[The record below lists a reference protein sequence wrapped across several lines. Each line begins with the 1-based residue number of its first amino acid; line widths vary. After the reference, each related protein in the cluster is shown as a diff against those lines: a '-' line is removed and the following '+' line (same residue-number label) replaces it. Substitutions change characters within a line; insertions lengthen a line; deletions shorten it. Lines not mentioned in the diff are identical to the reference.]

1 MFFLVYRK
9 NDTMP
14 NRTNRGRSQDR
25 NKVAGGEDYEV
36 SYEKDKMNVSGKEV
50 KRAVKAV
57 GNQRKKVE
65 KIGKITP

>member
-1 MFFLVYRK
+1 
-9 NDTMP
+9 MP